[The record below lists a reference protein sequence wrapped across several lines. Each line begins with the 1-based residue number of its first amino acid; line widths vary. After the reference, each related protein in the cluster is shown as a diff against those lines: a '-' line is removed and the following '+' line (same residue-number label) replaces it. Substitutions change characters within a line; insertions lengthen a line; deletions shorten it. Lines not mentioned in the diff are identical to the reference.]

1 MKKVL
6 ERASFPFLLLHI
18 WKAWKFILKTFVEL
32 NKLTVKWLMEF
43 VTWVFIWGF
52 GLGMNVRVKLFIVVI
67 GEGNL
72 LLALWW
78 ACYST
83 EVGEISAYWCGWIK
97 DQLRKIET
105 ERAFNVKMNI
115 FYNSLNPM
123 GKIIT
128 FNGNLNTRSP
138 LIPNVWKWWIDPH
151 MTHLHKPRYRKIFKP
166 QSNSTRYLK
175 MFPRDHLTGY
185 EVKPFVFSVC
195 YIALFVAP
203 FGSWLLDD
211 KSCLSIPTS
220 TIS

>member
-1 MKKVL
+1 MDC
-6 ERASFPFLLLHI
+6 
-18 WKAWKFILKTFVEL
+18 L

-72 LLALWW
+72 LLALWL

-138 LIPNVWKWWIDPH
+138 LIQNVWKWWIDTPW
-151 MTHLHKPRYRKIFKP
+151 PPFIN
-166 QSNSTRYLK
+166 QDIERYLN
-175 MFPRDHLTGY
+175 LN
-185 EVKPFVFSVC
+185 
-195 YIALFVAP
+195 
-203 FGSWLLDD
+203 
-211 KSCLSIPTS
+211 PTLQDTWKCS
-220 TIS
+220 QEIT